1 MSKSVGDILKDK
13 LTGVKVEKIPE
24 PKPPKTK
31 SSGNSIMTMDYYE
44 KPRIYLTDK
53 DFSGVKDLTGG
64 KDVYLAVKAKVVSY
78 SSHNNIDN
86 KGSPNEK
93 TSVTL
98 EILEIANITD
108 LKDVKKK

>member
-31 SSGNSIMTMDYYE
+31 NGNIPMVMEYYE
-44 KPRIYLTDK
+44 KPRIHLTDK

-78 SSHNNIDN
+78 NSNKNIDN
-86 KGSPNEK
+86 KGNPNER
-93 TSVTL
+93 TDVSL